1 MTDTAQGVLP
11 TDRQLRYLR
20 YLLSQAH
27 RAGLP
32 YVPIW
37 AFSRADADQWIEYLQ
52 GVVSAQAAID
62 ELLKAHRGEEYLQTP
77 PGDQLPDTY
86 QRPWEELPPAPDHEH
101 LVGTVVRED
110 GVEQSVCALCGARA

>member
-1 MTDTAQGVLP
+1 MTDIPRGVLP
-11 TDRQLRYLR
+11 TDRQLAYLR

-62 ELLKAHRGEEYLQTP
+62 EMLKSHRGEPTLQTP
-77 PGDQLPDTY
+77 PRDQWPEGS
-86 QRPWEELPPAPDHEH
+86 RPPWEDLPPAPDHEH
-101 LVGTVVRED
+101 LVGTITRED
-110 GVEQSVCALCGARA
+110 GAEQSVCALCGVSA